1 MTQQQIH
8 ELLGISTRTLR
19 HWKSTNRKELYTLL
33 EKLDYQSV
41 QGLINNNSQEDII
54 HILENEDYYND
65 QREFERKLYDI
76 LTSKIDVNI
85 LLKLS
90 KDRTLS
96 LKARARA
103 AYLYSF
109 LTKKVAKLNFKT
121 KPNVGFFHG
130 NKEKT
135 ENGLARMYGLTNG
148 IDMQRFNQYK
158 MTGSF

>member
-41 QGLINNNSQEDII
+41 QGLINNNSYEEII

-109 LTKKVAKLNFKT
+109 LTKKVAQLNFKT

-135 ENGLARMYGLTNG
+135 GNGLARMYGLTNG

>member
-41 QGLINNNSQEDII
+41 QGLINNNSYEDII

-109 LTKKVAKLNFKT
+109 LTKKVAQLNFKT

-135 ENGLARMYGLTNG
+135 GNGLARMYGLTNG